1 MTPNERRLTMICVG
15 RLFSLGVV
23 DSMQGRGCMN
33 NARKK
38 EG

>member
-1 MTPNERRLTMICVG
+1 MGKAAHVGVG

-33 NARKK
+33 NARG
-38 EG
+38 EIC

>member
-1 MTPNERRLTMICVG
+1 MTPNERRLTLMWVAF
-15 RLFSLGVV
+15 RLGGV

-33 NARKK
+33 KAREK

>member
-1 MTPNERRLTMICVG
+1 MTPNERRLTLMWVAFF
-15 RLFSLGVV
+15 LWGVV